1 MEHYIEELVEELFKE
16 YQYTKDILEKKQ
28 KAKILLIQLYQ
39 TKCENLNKVEALNEI
54 IKEYKT
60 LEDIEKLIGN
70 IEENVG
76 EKKIVENELEITQL
90 KKMFF
95 VKKSKIFLLSI
106 FTFLLINI
114 CITGILSLEIK
125 QNIMNILFLL
135 GFIPIL
141 FLANRVF
148 QKNQKS
154 YSYKMT
160 KSSFEYFEKKL
171 ELYRTRVLY
180 SLMIF
185 GGGLLY
191 TILVYNCIYYKKD
204 EEMTII
210 LASINPILFFVLLY
224 FYNENIRRW
233 FESFQMDLKQSIF
246 EKFQKK
252 MLCLVIVYLIVI
264 GTILAILKKN
274 PMVLFNVFHVSVLL
288 YIILFGYYIYSIKKK
303 YRTKNYKISKKKI
316 AIVCSIVLCFS
327 LFQGLKIDTWILNPY
342 ISTIPQIEYEQDD
355 IEYDDETGIYSITT
369 DKENFKILQLT
380 DIHLGGSIMS
390 YGKDYKALNA
400 VYKLIE
406 NTRPDLVIV
415 TGDLVFPLGIFSY
428 SLNNVAPV
436 IQFNSFMR
444 NIGIPWAFAYGNHDT
459 ENIATGTV
467 EDVKKVFV
475 DRAYKTSKTL
485 LYPYIQPEITGRNN
499 QIIKIKNEDGT
510 LRQALFILDSND
522 YIGNGLN
529 EYDYIHDDQVE
540 WYAKNIKELQEN
552 YGKDVSSLLFF
563 HMPLQEYKIAND
575 LYEQKSDDIKYFFG
589 VNAEKMIDKVCC
601 SKIHSKIFDTALEL
615 GSTKAMFCGH
625 DHYNNTSFEYKG
637 IRLTYGMSIDY
648 LAMPGIAKHTEQ
660 RGGTLI
666 TLLDD
671 STYTIEQIKLKELEK

>member
-1 MEHYIEELVEELFKE
+1 MEHYIEELVEELFKD

-60 LEDIEKLIGN
+60 LEDIERLIGN

-76 EKKIVENELEITQL
+76 EKKIVEDELEITQL

-95 VKKSKIFLLSI
+95 VKKSKIFLLCVFS
-106 FTFLLINI
+106 FFLINI

-210 LASINPILFFVLLY
+210 IASINPILFFVLLY

-252 MLCLVIVYLIVI
+252 MLCLVIVYLIII
-264 GTILAILKKN
+264 GSVLAILKKN
-274 PMVLFNVFHVSVLL
+274 PMILFNIFHVSVLL

-342 ISTIPQIEYEQDD
+342 ISTIPQIEYDQDD
-355 IEYDDETGIYSITT
+355 IEYYDETGIYSITT

-467 EDVKKVFV
+467 EDVKKIFV

-575 LYEQKSDDIKYFFG
+575 LYEQKSDEIKYFFG

-666 TLLDD
+666 TLLHD